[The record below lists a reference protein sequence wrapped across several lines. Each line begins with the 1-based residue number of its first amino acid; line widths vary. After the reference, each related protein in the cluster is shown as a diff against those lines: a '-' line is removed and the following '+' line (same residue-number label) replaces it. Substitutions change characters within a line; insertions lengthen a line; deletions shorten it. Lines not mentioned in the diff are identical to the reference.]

1 MPGECLHG
9 DRGLGVR
16 EAWSD
21 LVAEQRDRSESE
33 ARGTGSPGDA
43 SQTILRPDSVMKVSR
58 AVWAGW
64 RVTFR
69 AVHPRRARA
78 GGQTPC
84 SIGHASR
91 KRSGAYRLQTGEQ
104 WRRTAN
110 GERSD
115 YGALGGMLVKECALR
130 SEGFA
135 RVLPSSGCGWVAAAS
150 AQRGRSGAEAARATS
165 PTWRATGRAGTIGRS
180 PKSNTTGQTILTA
193 GGLRRESDTVLLDT
207 RGPRVVTCAL
217 LADPA
222 LLLACPQARAASR
235 RRAGLAAGKWCAD
248 AICLIPPPRA
258 SRQDCALPST
268 HRTATDSF
276 TVATNP
282 RPPSTAR
289 PLAGQRAPLYSPG
302 LACSSSGDRG
312 GPQAWIQLV
321 DHPGPLAAAQ
331 FLPPAM
337 RQGWR

>member
-1 MPGECLHG
+1 VDTMTNERRVECSILTGRGWSQLQGAAAMPGECLHG

-110 GERSD
+110 ALITERWAACWS
-115 YGALGGMLVKECALR
+115 R
-130 SEGFA
+130 SA
-135 RVLPSSGCGWVAAAS
+135 
-150 AQRGRSGAEAARATS
+150 
-165 PTWRATGRAGTIGRS
+165 
-180 PKSNTTGQTILTA
+180 
-193 GGLRRESDTVLLDT
+193 
-207 RGPRVVTCAL
+207 
-217 LADPA
+217 
-222 LLLACPQARAASR
+222 
-235 RRAGLAAGKWCAD
+235 
-248 AICLIPPPRA
+248 
-258 SRQDCALPST
+258 
-268 HRTATDSF
+268 H
-276 TVATNP
+276 
-282 RPPSTAR
+282 
-289 PLAGQRAPLYSPG
+289 
-302 LACSSSGDRG
+302 
-312 GPQAWIQLV
+312 
-321 DHPGPLAAAQ
+321 
-331 FLPPAM
+331 
-337 RQGWR
+337 